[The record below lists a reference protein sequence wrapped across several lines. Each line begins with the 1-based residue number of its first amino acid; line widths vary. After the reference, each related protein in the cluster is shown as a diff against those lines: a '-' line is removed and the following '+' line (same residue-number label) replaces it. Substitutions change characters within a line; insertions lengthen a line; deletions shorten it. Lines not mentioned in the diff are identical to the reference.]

1 MGSKSRLR
9 DPEALVNNA
18 PFVIVGGGLA
28 AAKAAQTLRDEGY
41 DGALVIVTG
50 EAHRPYER
58 PPLSKEYFRGDADR
72 TKVFTVDEAWYAE
85 NAELRTGEPATGLD
99 PAARRLTLADGS
111 VVDYRK
117 LLLATGSSPRPLP
130 IPGADLQGVHLLRT
144 VEQSDLLASS
154 VKDAE
159 HVAIVGDGWIGMEV
173 AASARQ
179 MGREVTVFGLG
190 AQPLER
196 VLGPEMGLVFGR
208 LHTDHGVE
216 LLRRTQ
222 VSRILA
228 EDGRAV
234 GVQTDDGRRVEA
246 DVVLLAVG
254 ATPNT
259 GLAVEAG
266 LNLRAKE
273 LGGGVAVDGTLR
285 TSGPNIWAAGD
296 IASIPSPHY
305 GRPLRVE
312 HWQTA
317 LDTGPH
323 AAKAM
328 LGAEEPY
335 DKLPY
340 FFTDQYD
347 LGMEYLGFVSGP
359 DDYDEVVV
367 SGSIESLEFVAFWT
381 KEGRVRA
388 AMAVNTWD
396 RMGEVEELIRAS
408 EPPGTEALQSFR

>member
-1 MGSKSRLR
+1 MSK
-9 DPEALVNNA
+9 A

-28 AAKAAQTLRDEGY
+28 AGKAAQTLREEGY
-41 DGALVIVTG
+41 DGDLVVVTG

-58 PPLSKEYFRGDADR
+58 PPLSKDYLRGEADR
-72 TKVFTVDEAWYAE
+72 SAVFTIDEDWYAQ
-85 NAELRTGEPATGLD
+85 NADLRTGEPATGLD
-99 PAARRLTLADGS
+99 PSARKLTLADGS
-111 VVDYRK
+111 TVDYEK

-154 VKDAE
+154 VKNAE

-173 AASARQ
+173 AASTRQ

-208 LHTDHGVE
+208 LHTDHGVD

-222 VSRILA
+222 VAKILG

-234 GVQTDDGRRVEA
+234 GVETDDGRRVAA

-266 LNLRAKE
+266 INLRPKD

-285 TSGPNIWAAGD
+285 TSGPEIWAAGD
-296 IASIPSPHY
+296 LASIPSVRY
-305 GRPLRVE
+305 GRPIRVE

-328 LGAEEPY
+328 LGSEEAY

-347 LGMEYLGFVSGP
+347 LGMEYLGFVAGP
-359 DDYDEVVV
+359 DAYDEVVV

-381 KEGRVRA
+381 KAGRVLA

-396 RMGEVEELIRAS
+396 RMAEVEALIRAS

>member
-1 MGSKSRLR
+1 MS
-9 DPEALVNNA
+9 NA

-58 PPLSKEYFRGDADR
+58 PPLSKDYLRGDVDR
-72 TKVFTVDEAWYAE
+72 SKVFTVDEAWYDQ
-85 NAELRTGEPATGLD
+85 NVELRTGEPATGLD

-111 VVDYRK
+111 VLDYRK

-130 IPGADLQGVHLLRT
+130 IPGADLRGVHLLRT

-154 VKDAE
+154 VKNAG

-179 MGREVTVFGLG
+179 MGAEVTVFGLG
-190 AQPLER
+190 AQPLEP
-196 VLGPEMGLVFGR
+196 VLGSEMGLIFGQ

-222 VSRILA
+222 VTRILA

-234 GVQTDDGRRVEA
+234 GVETDGGRRVDA

-266 LNLRAKE
+266 INLRAKE

-285 TSGPNIWAAGD
+285 TSGPDIWAAGD
-296 IASIPSPHY
+296 IASIPSVHY
-305 GRPLRVE
+305 GRPIRVE

-328 LGAEEPY
+328 LGAEDPY

-359 DDYDEVVV
+359 DSYDEVVV
-367 SGSIESLEFVAFWT
+367 SGSIESLEFAAFWT
-381 KEGRVRA
+381 KAGRVLA
-388 AMAVNTWD
+388 GMTVNTWD
-396 RMGEVEELIRAS
+396 RMGDVEALIRAE

>member
-1 MGSKSRLR
+1 MNSAPYKESSSK
-9 DPEALVNNA
+9 A

-28 AAKAAQTLRDEGY
+28 ASKAAQTLRDEGFEG
-41 DGALVIVTG
+41 DLVVVTG

-58 PPLSKEYFRGDADR
+58 PPLSKDYLRGEVDR
-72 TKVFTVDEAWYAE
+72 SKVFTVDEGWYE
-85 NAELRTGEPATGLD
+85 HNVELRTGEPATGLD
-99 PAARRLTLADGS
+99 SARRRLTLADGS
-111 VVDYRK
+111 SLDYKK
-117 LLLATGSSPRPLP
+117 LLIATGSSPRPLP
-130 IPGADLQGVHLLRT
+130 IPGADLQGVYLLRT
-144 VEQSDLLASS
+144 VEQSDLLHAAIE
-154 VKDAE
+154 KAE

-179 MGREVTVFGLG
+179 LGREVTVFGLG

-222 VSRILA
+222 VAKIIG
-228 EDGRAV
+228 EDDRAV
-234 GVQTDDGRRVEA
+234 AVETEDGRRVDA

-266 LNLRAKE
+266 INLRSKE
-273 LGGGVAVDGTLR
+273 FGGGIAVDGTLR
-285 TSGPNIWAAGD
+285 TSGPDVWAAGD
-296 IASIPSPHY
+296 VASIPSVQY
-305 GRPLRVE
+305 GRPIRVE

-323 AAKAM
+323 AARAM
-328 LGAEEPY
+328 LGDETPY

-347 LGMEYLGFVSGP
+347 LGMEYLGFVAGP
-359 DDYDEVVV
+359 DAYDEVVV
-367 SGSIESLEFVAFWT
+367 SGSVESLEFAAFWT
-381 KEGRVRA
+381 KAGRVLA
-388 AMAVNTWD
+388 GMTVNTWD
-396 RMGEVEELIRAS
+396 RMAEVEVLIRAA
-408 EPPGTEALQSFR
+408 EPPSTETLQSFR

>member
-1 MGSKSRLR
+1 MS
-9 DPEALVNNA
+9 A
-18 PFVIVGGGLA
+18 PYKETLSSAPYVIVGGGLA
-28 AAKAAQTLRDEGY
+28 ASKAAETLRDEGY
-41 DGALVIVTG
+41 EGDLVVVTG

-58 PPLSKEYFRGDADR
+58 PPLSKTYLRGEADR
-72 TKVFTVDEAWYAE
+72 SAVFTVDEEWFAQ
-85 NAELRTGEPATGLD
+85 NADLRTGEPATGLD
-99 PAARRLTLADGS
+99 TAGRRLTLADGS
-111 VVDYRK
+111 VIDYKK
-117 LLLATGSSPRPLP
+117 LLIATGSSPRPLP

-144 VEQSDLLASS
+144 VEQSDLLHASLE
-154 VKDAE
+154 KAE

-179 MGREVTVFGLG
+179 LGREVTVFGLG

-196 VLGPEMGLVFGR
+196 VLGPEMGLVFGH

-222 VSRILA
+222 VAKILG
-228 EDGRAV
+228 EEGRAV
-234 GVQTDDGRRVEA
+234 GVETDEGRRVDA

-266 LNLRAKE
+266 INLRPKD
-273 LGGGVAVDGTLR
+273 LGGGIAVDGTLR
-285 TSGPNIWAAGD
+285 TSGPDVWAAGD
-296 IASIPSPHY
+296 VASIPSVHY
-305 GRPLRVE
+305 GRPIRVE

-328 LGAEEPY
+328 LGSEQPY

-347 LGMEYLGFVSGP
+347 LGMEYLGFVAGP
-359 DDYDEVVV
+359 DAYDEVVV

-381 KEGRVRA
+381 KGGRVLA
-388 AMAVNTWD
+388 GMAVNTWD
-396 RMGEVEELIRAS
+396 RVAEIEALIRAA
-408 EPPGTEALQSFR
+408 EPPSPEMLQSFR

>member
-1 MGSKSRLR
+1 MSM
-9 DPEALVNNA
+9 A

-41 DGALVIVTG
+41 EDDLVVVTG
-50 EAHRPYER
+50 EPHRPYER
-58 PPLSKEYFRGDADR
+58 PPLSKDYLRGDADR
-72 TKVFTVDEAWYAE
+72 SAVFTVDEAWYAQ
-85 NAELRTGEPATGLD
+85 NADLRTGEPATGLD
-99 PAARRLTLADGS
+99 TVARKLTLADGS
-111 VVDYRK
+111 TLDYKK
-117 LLLATGSSPRPLP
+117 LLLATGSSPRPLA
-130 IPGADLQGVHLLRT
+130 IPGSDLRGVHLLRT
-144 VEQSDLLASS
+144 VDQSDLLAAAL
-154 VKDAE
+154 KDAGR
-159 HVAIVGDGWIGMEV
+159 VAIVGDGWISMEV

-179 MGREVTVFGLG
+179 LGHEVAVFGHG

-196 VLGPEMGLVFGR
+196 VLGAEMGLVFGK
-208 LHTDHGVE
+208 LHTDHGVD
-216 LLRRTQ
+216 LHRRSQ
-222 VSRILA
+222 VSRILG
-228 EDGRAV
+228 EDGKAT
-234 GVQTDDGRRVEA
+234 GVETVDGQRVPA

-259 GLAVEAG
+259 GLAVEG
-266 LNLRAKE
+266 GIHLRGAD

-285 TSGPNIWAAGD
+285 TSGPDIWAAGD

-305 GRPLRVE
+305 GRPIRVE

-323 AAKAM
+323 AAKSM
-328 LGAEEPY
+328 LGAEGAY

-359 DDYDEVVV
+359 DAYDEVVV
-367 SGSIESLEFVAFWT
+367 SGSVESLEFVAFWT
-381 KEGRVRA
+381 KGGKVLA

-396 RMGEVEELIRAS
+396 RMAEVEALIRAE

>member
-1 MGSKSRLR
+1 MS
-9 DPEALVNNA
+9 NA

-41 DGALVIVTG
+41 EGDLVVVTG

-58 PPLSKEYFRGDADR
+58 PPLSKDYLRGDADR
-72 TKVFTVDEAWYAE
+72 TAVFTVDEDWFAQHAD
-85 NAELRTGEPATGLD
+85 LRTGEPATGLD
-99 PAARRLTLADGS
+99 PVARRLSLADGS
-111 VVDYRK
+111 TVDYRK

-130 IPGADLQGVHLLRT
+130 IPGADLRGVHLLRT
-144 VEQSDLLASS
+144 VEQSDLLAAAI
-154 VKDAE
+154 KDAE
-159 HVAIVGDGWIGMEV
+159 KIAIVGDGWIGMEV

-179 MGREVTVFGLG
+179 LGREVSVFGHG

-196 VLGPEMGLVFGR
+196 VLGPEMGAVFAK
-208 LHTDHGVE
+208 LHTDHGVDLHRRSRVAR
-216 LLRRTQ
+216 LLGEDGQ
-222 VSRILA
+222 VTGVET
-228 EDGRAV
+228 EDGRHV
-234 GVQTDDGRRVEA
+234 DA
-246 DVVLLAVG
+246 DTVLIAVG

-266 LNLRAKE
+266 INLRSRE
-273 LGGGVAVDGTLR
+273 LGGGIAVDGTLR
-285 TSGPNIWAAGD
+285 TSGPDVWAAGD
-296 IASIPSPHY
+296 IASIPSIHY
-305 GRPLRVE
+305 GRPMRIE

-347 LGMEYLGFVSGP
+347 LGMEYLGFVPGL
-359 DDYDEVVV
+359 DAYDEVVV
-367 SGSIESLEFVAFWT
+367 SGSLESLEFVVFWVKT
-381 KEGRVRA
+381 GRVLA
-388 AMAVNTWD
+388 GMAVNTWD
-396 RMGEVEELIRAS
+396 RTGEIEEIIRAE
-408 EPPGTEALQSFR
+408 EPPSSEALQSFR

>member
-1 MGSKSRLR
+1 MSK
-9 DPEALVNNA
+9 A

-28 AAKAAQTLRDEGY
+28 AGKAAQTLREEGY
-41 DGALVIVTG
+41 DGDLVVVTG

-58 PPLSKEYFRGDADR
+58 PPLSKDYLRGEADR
-72 TKVFTVDEAWYAE
+72 SAVFTIDEDWYAQ
-85 NAELRTGEPATGLD
+85 NADLRTGEPATGLD
-99 PAARRLTLADGS
+99 PSARKLTLADGS
-111 VVDYRK
+111 TVDYEK

-154 VKDAE
+154 VKNAE

-173 AASARQ
+173 AASTRQ

-208 LHTDHGVE
+208 LHTDHGVD

-222 VSRILA
+222 VAKILG

-234 GVQTDDGRRVEA
+234 GVETDDGRRVAA

-266 LNLRAKE
+266 INLRPKD

-285 TSGPNIWAAGD
+285 TSGPEIWAAGD
-296 IASIPSPHY
+296 LASIPSVRY
-305 GRPLRVE
+305 GRPIRVE

-328 LGAEEPY
+328 LGSEEAY

-347 LGMEYLGFVSGP
+347 LGMEYLGFVAGP
-359 DDYDEVVV
+359 DAYDEVVV

-381 KEGRVRA
+381 KAGRVLA

-396 RMGEVEELIRAS
+396 RMAEVEELIRAS

>member
-1 MGSKSRLR
+1 MS
-9 DPEALVNNA
+9 NA

-28 AAKAAQTLRDEGY
+28 AGKAAQTLREEGY
-41 DGALVIVTG
+41 EGDLVVVTG

-58 PPLSKEYFRGDADR
+58 PPLSKDYLRGEADR
-72 TKVFTVDEAWYAE
+72 SAVFTTDEDWYAG
-85 NAELRTGEPATGLD
+85 NADLRTGEPATGLD
-99 PAARRLTLADGS
+99 PSARTLTLADGS
-111 VVDYRK
+111 TVDYKK

-154 VKDAE
+154 VKSAE
-159 HVAIVGDGWIGMEV
+159 RVAIVGDGWIGMEV

-208 LHTDHGVE
+208 LHTDHGVD

-222 VSRILA
+222 VSKILG

-234 GVQTDDGRRVEA
+234 GVETDDGRRVAA

-266 LNLRAKE
+266 INLRPKD

-285 TSGPNIWAAGD
+285 TSGPDIWAAGD
-296 IASIPSPHY
+296 LASIPSVQY
-305 GRPLRVE
+305 GRPIRVE

-328 LGAEEPY
+328 LGSEEAY

-347 LGMEYLGFVSGP
+347 LGMEYLGFVAGP
-359 DDYDEVVV
+359 DAYDEVVV

-381 KEGRVRA
+381 KAGRVLA

-396 RMGEVEELIRAS
+396 RMTEVEELIRADEAPS
-408 EPPGTEALQSFR
+408 IEALQSFR